1 MVFVLFGEDVHHDK
15 TEGIEPLLVKTGG
28 VLDEICR
35 KKDTSFSAILLSP
48 KVVSKEE
55 AAELPGKN
63 NSSIVMQFSLVA
75 GDDNEIAAKFL
86 TGGDAEVDIWKR
98 IWQRN
103 KKSPENLEYDV
114 LQTPHHCSLGALS
127 YDQYSDRNGKVGKG
141 EDCELDSE
149 AYDALSQAKAEAF
162 IIGSMDVP
170 ERESGRGL
178 ARRKYAKL
186 AKDVDGQM
194 LCTMDDSKDRPLKIS
209 ITASGPTLSKKGAS
223 ASPVPEK
230 VSKGRSEKA
239 YA

>member
-1 MVFVLFGEDVHHDK
+1 M
-15 TEGIEPLLVKTGG
+15 
-28 VLDEICR
+28 
-35 KKDTSFSAILLSP
+35 
-48 KVVSKEE
+48 
-55 AAELPGKN
+55 
-63 NSSIVMQFSLVA
+63 
-75 GDDNEIAAKFL
+75 
-86 TGGDAEVDIWKR
+86 
-98 IWQRN
+98 
-103 KKSPENLEYDV
+103 EYDV

-127 YDQYSDRNGKVGKG
+127 YDQYSDRNGKLGKG

-149 AYDALSQAKAEAF
+149 AYDALSQAKAGAF

-186 AKDVDGQM
+186 AKNVDGQM